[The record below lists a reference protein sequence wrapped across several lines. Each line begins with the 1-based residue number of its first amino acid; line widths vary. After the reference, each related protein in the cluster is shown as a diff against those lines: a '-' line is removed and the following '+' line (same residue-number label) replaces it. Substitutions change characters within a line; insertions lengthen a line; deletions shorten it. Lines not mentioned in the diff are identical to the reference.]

1 MKKLLFALIGLTFFF
16 SSYKAEAY
24 CEVYVTVK
32 YQEEPGKWSE
42 EFRIPLILLSGKE
55 MNELLGQEMLPAD
68 GLYAFISSGDDFILI
83 TLDKNECGSEVSC
96 ECATKTTT
104 ATGTDLD
111 GNKWDLSKISITQ

>member
-1 MKKLLFALIGLTFFF
+1 MKKLLFALIATTFFL

-24 CEVYVTVK
+24 CEVYVTAK
-32 YQEEPGKWSE
+32 YQEAPGKWSE
-42 EFRIPLILLSGKE
+42 EYRIPLILLSGKE

-83 TLDKNECGSEVSC
+83 TLDGNKCGTEVSC
-96 ECATKTTT
+96 ECSLKMTS

-111 GNKWDLSKISITQ
+111 GNKWELSKISDKQ